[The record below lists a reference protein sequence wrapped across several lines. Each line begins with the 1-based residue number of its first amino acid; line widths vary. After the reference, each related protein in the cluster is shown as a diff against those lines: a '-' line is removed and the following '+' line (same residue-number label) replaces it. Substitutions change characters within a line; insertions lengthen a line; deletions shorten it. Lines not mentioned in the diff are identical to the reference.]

1 MRAMVSHAN
10 KCRYFVLNANA
21 KHMGNPM
28 AFHPIVVFL
37 FLCKRAVNHSSFQL
51 SEQLLFDLPLAVNRL
66 LRKDG

>member
-1 MRAMVSHAN
+1 MVSHAN

-28 AFHPIVVFL
+28 AFHPIAL
-37 FLCKRAVNHSSFQL
+37 FLQLIVHPFRL